1 MGYYTDR
8 TVRMQVDN
16 LLMINARIQANLGT
30 RSKYDVGSKSA
41 SQELWL
47 HLLEDIRKHDHEFYS
62 TLASKEEQEMLAN
75 KVYNKA
81 KWLAI
86 KNGTV

>member
-1 MGYYTDR
+1 MR
-8 TVRMQVDN
+8 TRVDN
-16 LLMINARIQANLGT
+16 LLMINARMQANLGT

-47 HLLEDIRKHDHEFYS
+47 HILEDIKTLDHEFYS
-62 TLASKEEQEMLAN
+62 TLASKEEQAMISE

-86 KNGTV
+86 KNGIV